1 MIKNIFTKVLCGVML
16 LTTLMPAATVFAE
29 DGEDFETVTIDISE
43 LEPIGEDY
51 TTESKYAYMVK
62 TNGGNLNVRETPSTD
77 GKIIGTLPNGTVVE
91 VYYIQKAGT
100 PAGWSY
106 ISYPMEGYV
115 SSAYLE
121 FYGTP

>member
-1 MIKNIFTKVLCGVML
+1 M
-16 LTTLMPAATVFAE
+16 
-29 DGEDFETVTIDISE
+29 
-43 LEPIGEDY
+43 
-51 TTESKYAYMVK
+51 TESKYPYMVK
-62 TNGGNLNVRETPSTD
+62 TNGGNLNVRDTPSLD
-77 GKIIGTLPNGTVVE
+77 GKIKGTIPNGTVVE